1 MKRGLGLILAIVIL
15 VSSLVVSCRTAETVT
30 SYRIG
35 VTVAQTGQYAGLGLQ
50 ALEGLQ
56 LQAEDVNS
64 AGGING
70 IPLELIVYD
79 DKSDATEATLAA
91 KKLIDIDQVHV
102 LASATATGMSLSL
115 VPVANEYNVPTVILT
130 GTTLQDDKL
139 GSWVFRPTG
148 TEASYVTLDLG
159 YMRDKLGISEYAT
172 LIENSAFGDGGKAF
186 LPEMSPDYG
195 LTIVV
200 EQYFDPG
207 ATDLTPQLM
216 AIKNSE
222 AKAIFLW
229 GGTPTATLAIKQAR
243 EMGIDLPILG
253 TPPNVTPDLMKQ
265 FGQYFEMDPTF
276 VASTSKFEVW
286 QQLPDTDADKAKY
299 SAFSE
304 KFVAKYGHPASMW
317 ALLGGQFIQ
326 FIEDGLKRANAKSSE
341 LVSAR
346 VEIRDAFENTHQL
359 QLYTG
364 VYTMSPQDHFGQTEW
379 RMVLVSFKD
388 GKKVWVP

>member
-1 MKRGLGLILAIVIL
+1 MKGVVSLILAVAIVAAAML
-15 VSSLVVSCRTAETVT
+15 VSCRKAENVA
-30 SYRIG
+30 SYRVG

-50 ALEGLQ
+50 ALDGLQ
-56 LQAEDVNS
+56 LQAEEVNA
-64 AGGING
+64 AGGIDG
-70 IPLELIVYD
+70 VPLELIIYD

-91 KKLIDIDQVHV
+91 KKLIEIDQVHV

-115 VPVANEYNVPTVILT
+115 VPVANESKVPTVILT

-159 YMRDKLGISEYAT
+159 YLRDKLGISKYAT

-186 LPEMSPDYG
+186 LPRMSPDYG
-195 LTIVV
+195 LTIVA

-207 ATDLTPQLM
+207 ATDLTPQLTN
-216 AIKNSE
+216 IKNSGAE
-222 AKAIFLW
+222 AIFLW

-243 EMGIDLPILG
+243 EMDISLPILG
-253 TPPNVTPDLMKQ
+253 TPPNVSPDLMKQ
-265 FGQYFEMDPTF
+265 FGEYFEMAPSF

-286 QQLPDTDADKAKY
+286 QQLPDSDVDKAKY
-299 SAFSE
+299 ANFSE

-326 FIEDGLKRANAKSSE
+326 FIEDGLKRANAESSE

-346 VEIRDAFENTHQL
+346 SQIRDAFEKTNQL

-364 VYTMSPQDHFGQTEW
+364 VYTMSPKNHFGQTAW
-379 RMVLVSFKD
+379 RMVLVTFKD
-388 GKKVWVP
+388 GKKLLVP